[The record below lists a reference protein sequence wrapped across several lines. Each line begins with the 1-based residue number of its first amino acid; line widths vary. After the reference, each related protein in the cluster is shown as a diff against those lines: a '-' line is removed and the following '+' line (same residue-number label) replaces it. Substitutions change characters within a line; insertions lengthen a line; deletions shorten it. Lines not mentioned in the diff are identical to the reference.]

1 MGKTLQFDPHDP
13 LRPDAPLAISRF
25 CHFRGRFTATGNS
38 SKSGTQPCANYVFM
52 HHPAFF

>member
-13 LRPDAPLAISRF
+13 LRPDVPLAISRF